1 MTSTT
6 TMTVASR
13 LLPETLNGLEL
24 LNHFRTH
31 SEHMVLVVDEYGEL
45 QGLVTQQDLLET
57 LAGDFQQEDGED
69 NWAFQRADGSW
80 LLDGLIP
87 LPELKDCLELVRLP
101 EEEKHHYHTLGG
113 LIMLLLG
120 RLPQTGDLVTL
131 EQWQLEIVDMDG
143 LRIDK
148 VLAMPLTDQPS

>member
-1 MTSTT
+1 M
-6 TMTVASR
+6 
-13 LLPETLNGLEL
+13 
-24 LNHFRTH
+24 
-31 SEHMVLVVDEYGEL
+31 
-45 QGLVTQQDLLET
+45 
-57 LAGDFQQEDGED
+57 
-69 NWAFQRADGSW
+69 
-80 LLDGLIP
+80 
-87 LPELKDCLELVRLP
+87 KDCLELVRLP
-101 EEEKHHYHTLGG
+101 EEEKHHYHPWR

>member
-1 MTSTT
+1 
-6 TMTVASR
+6 
-13 LLPETLNGLEL
+13 
-24 LNHFRTH
+24 FR
-31 SEHMVLVVDEYGEL
+31 
-45 QGLVTQQDLLET
+45 
-57 LAGDFQQEDGED
+57 
-69 NWAFQRADGSW
+69 RADGSW

-120 RLPQTGDLVTL
+120 RVPQTGDLVTL